1 MKHKLLTVTLTV
13 IGALVLLSGT
23 AAAQNDNMSGKSKMG
38 SSSSMMNSMDK
49 KFVMEAAMGGMM
61 EVELGKLAAEKG
73 MSDDVKQ
80 FGQKMV
86 DDHSKANDDLMQV
99 ASTKG
104 ITLPTALDAKHK
116 AMRDKFASMSGAAF
130 DKAYKQEMLKDHRKD
145 VAEFQKE
152 SMKAADADIKSFA
165 TRTLPTLKE
174 HLSMIEGMTANKSMG
189 KSKM

>member
-1 MKHKLLTVTLTV
+1 MKHKLLSVALTA
-13 IGALVLLSGT
+13 IGAFVLLSGT
-23 AAAQNDNMSGKSKMG
+23 ASAQNDNMSGKGGMAK
-38 SSSSMMNSMDK
+38 SSSAMNGMDR

-61 EVELGKLAAEKG
+61 EVELGRLAAEKG
-73 MSDDVKQ
+73 MSDEVKQ

-86 DDHSKANDDLMQV
+86 DDHSKANQDLMQV
-99 ASTKG
+99 ASAKG
-104 ITLPTALDAKHK
+104 ITLPTGLDAKHK

-152 SMKAADADIKSFA
+152 SMKATDADVKSFA

-174 HLSMIEGMTANKSMG
+174 HLSMIEGMTANKTTAKG
-189 KSKM
+189 KM